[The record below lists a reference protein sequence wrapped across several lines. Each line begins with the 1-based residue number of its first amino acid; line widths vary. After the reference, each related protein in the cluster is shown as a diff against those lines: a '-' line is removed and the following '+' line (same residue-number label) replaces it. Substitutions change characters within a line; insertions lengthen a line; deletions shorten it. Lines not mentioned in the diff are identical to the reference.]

1 MGKPRKSRAAPFSG
15 CQVEHLEKMISEKK
29 ASELL
34 DRNFCQQ
41 LARQFKSVQEWF
53 ENKLTCLHTQFT
65 HLPSLPVDNENENE
79 IASNTSLSNNDLQEA
94 DERDKMPDLDKLE
107 FEARSSRDFA
117 WYDVGTF
124 LAHRISNDQVEVK
137 VRYADFGADEDEW
150 INVKRAIRVRS
161 VPVESCECTKVQ
173 VGDLVLC
180 FREGSN
186 EAVHYDAHIVEI
198 ERKQHDIRGC
208 RCLFLIRYDHDETE
222 KPKLLYVSVADIVW
236 QIYKPDNL
244 NMHCLQLASLTKC
257 LVYLIK
263 IPMKGRDEKKHID
276 VTWKTRPNA
285 KRACAGTIILHP
297 NA

>member
-1 MGKPRKSRAAPFSG
+1 MGKPRKSRAAPFSAS
-15 CQVEHLEKMISEKK
+15 QMEHLEKMISEKK
-29 ASELL
+29 TSELL

-41 LARQFKSVQEWF
+41 LARQFNHSSGLAGNNVIQGYQVQEWF

-65 HLPSLPVDNENENE
+65 HLPSLPVDNETENE
-79 IASNTSLSNNDLQEA
+79 IASHSCRSDNVLQ

-161 VPVESCECTKVQ
+161 VPVESSECTKVR

-186 EAVHYDAHIVEI
+186 EAVHYDAHVIEI

-208 RCLFLIRYDHDETE
+208 RCLFLMRYDHDETE
-222 KPKLLYVSVADIVW
+222 EKVHLSRLCRRPKF
-236 QIYKPDNL
+236 
-244 NMHCLQLASLTKC
+244 
-257 LVYLIK
+257 
-263 IPMKGRDEKKHID
+263 
-276 VTWKTRPNA
+276 
-285 KRACAGTIILHP
+285 
-297 NA
+297 